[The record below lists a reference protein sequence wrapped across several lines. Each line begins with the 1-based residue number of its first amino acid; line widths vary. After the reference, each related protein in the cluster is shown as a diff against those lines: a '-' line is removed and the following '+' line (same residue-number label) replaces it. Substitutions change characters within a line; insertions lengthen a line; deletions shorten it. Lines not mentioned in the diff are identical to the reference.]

1 MTGKCNRREFLA
13 RSSFGIAALSLAQRA
28 AIYGQDSETIRIE
41 APSVEV
47 GRYEKLELLIR
58 VDRRYDNPFDP
69 QEVDMV
75 VALKT
80 PGGGQVTLPA
90 FYCQDYERRKL
101 NQGRERANWYYPIGN
116 GTWKARFA
124 PTQTGSYFA
133 TARLKDKTGTIQSE
147 SIRFGCISS
156 SRKGFIRISEKDPR
170 FMELSDGTPFFAIG
184 QNLAFIG
191 EGQHVTLSRAEEI
204 FGKLAD
210 NGANFLRIWTCCNDW
225 AMAIEAK
232 KSAWDRSWN
241 RGERMVPVPGG
252 ENDSSAR
259 KCVKIDNKP
268 VTVSPSHPVALM
280 PNTRYTL
287 TGRFM
292 AVGATGLRVN
302 VGRDNWDIPF
312 DSAGDKK
319 WQDFKREFTTG
330 ENDFW
335 LGQITLGPAGSGTVW
350 LDNLSLKETPDS
362 PELLW
367 EADMN
372 RPVMG
377 VYNQVDCFM
386 LDELVEAAEN
396 NGIYLMLC
404 MLTRDLY
411 MKHLSDESSGEYEQ
425 AIQYAKKFMR
435 YAVARWGYSTSLA
448 AWEYFNEIDP
458 GLPTDRFYAEV
469 GDYLSQIDIYHHL
482 RATSTWHPS
491 AKDCRHASLDI
502 GQLHRY
508 MRPGTEEEYKD
519 EVAVVLDRAQF
530 LRKHAPNKPA
540 LIAEFGLADA
550 KWGRSDYMKQDTEG
564 VHFHTSLWASAFS
577 GTSGTAMFWWWELLD
592 QQDAYKHYR
601 PLSAFLADVCFAE
614 LRQIDATISNEQLRL
629 LGYQG
634 NDCAYIWIS
643 DSRATWWNQI
653 AEKQQPEPVADAA
666 IEIHGLRPGKYR
678 LEWWDTYEG
687 KIIRAEQVTC
697 TEDRLQI
704 SVPSFS
710 RDIAL
715 NLRLRSGKTETRR
728 SDKLLILADGLNLLS
743 RS

>member
-1 MTGKCNRREFLA
+1 MNNPIFRNEVYAVTGKCNRREFLA

-28 AIYGQDSETIRIE
+28 TIYGQDSETIRIE

-69 QEVDMV
+69 EEVDMV
-75 VALKT
+75 VVLKT
-80 PGGGQVTLPA
+80 PGGGQMTLPA
-90 FYCQDYERRKL
+90 FYCQDYDRRKL
-101 NQGRERANWYYPIGN
+101 NQGRERVNWYYPVGN

-147 SIRFGCISS
+147 SIRFDCVSS
-156 SRKGFIRISEKDPR
+156 SGKGFLRVCEKDPR

-204 FGKLAD
+204 FGKLAA

-241 RGERMVPVPGG
+241 RGERMVPVPGS
-252 ENDSSAR
+252 ENDPGPR
-259 KCVKIDNKP
+259 KCVKMDNRS

-280 PNTRYTL
+280 PNTHYTL

-292 AVGATGLRVN
+292 GDGATGLGMN
-302 VGRDNWDIPF
+302 VGSDNWDIPF
-312 DSAGDKK
+312 DSAGDGK
-319 WQDFKREFTTG
+319 WQEFKREFTAG

-335 LGQITLGPAGSGTVW
+335 LGQIILGPVGSGTVW

-367 EADMN
+367 EADVN
-372 RPVMG
+372 RPVLG

-411 MKHLSDESSGEYEQ
+411 MKHLSDDRSGEYEQ

-435 YAVARWGYSTSLA
+435 YAVARWGYSTSVA

-469 GDYLSQIDIYHHL
+469 GDYLERIDIYHHL

-502 GQLHRY
+502 GQVHRY
-508 MRPGTEEEYKD
+508 MRPGTEEEFKD

-530 LRKHAPNKPA
+530 LRKHAPKKPA
-540 LIAEFGLADA
+540 LIAEFGLADT
-550 KWGRSDYMKQDTEG
+550 KWGRSDYMKQDKEG
-564 VHFHTSLWASAFS
+564 VHFHTSIWASAFA

-592 QQDAYKHYR
+592 QQDAYRHYQ
-601 PLSAFLADVCFAE
+601 PLSVFLADVCFAG
-614 LRQIDATISNEQLRL
+614 LRQTNAAASGERLRV

-634 NDCAYIWIS
+634 DDCAYIWIS
-643 DSRATWWNQI
+643 DNQATWWKRIVENR
-653 AEKQQPEPVADAA
+653 QPTPVADAV
-666 IEIHGLRPGKYR
+666 IEIRGLRPGKYR

-687 KIIRAEQVTC
+687 RTIRIQQVTC
-697 TEDRLQI
+697 TDAHLRI
-704 SVPSFS
+704 SIPSFS
-710 RDIAL
+710 RDIVCKI
-715 NLRLRSGKTETRR
+715 RQ
-728 SDKLLILADGLNLLS
+728 
-743 RS
+743 

>member
-1 MTGKCNRREFLA
+1 MKNLVFQKELFAVTGKYNRREFLA

-28 AIYGQDSETIRIE
+28 TIYGQDSNTIRIE

-69 QEVDMV
+69 EEVDLV
-75 VALKT
+75 VVLKT
-80 PGGGQVTLPA
+80 PGGVQMTLPA

-101 NQGRERANWYYPIGN
+101 NQDRERANWFYPVGN

-124 PTQTGSYFA
+124 PTQTGTYFA
-133 TARLKDKTGTIQSE
+133 TARLKDKAGTIQSE
-147 SIRFGCISS
+147 SFRFDCVPSS
-156 SRKGFIRISEKDPR
+156 GKGFLRVCEKDPR

-204 FGKLAD
+204 FGKLAA

-252 ENDSSAR
+252 ENDPSAR
-259 KCVKIDNKP
+259 KCVKIDNKS
-268 VTVSPSHPVALM
+268 VTVSPSHPVALR
-280 PNTRYTL
+280 PKVRYTL

-292 AVGATGLRVN
+292 AENATGLRVS
-302 VGRDNWDIPF
+302 VGRDNWEMPF
-312 DSAGDKK
+312 DSAGGRK
-319 WQDFKREFTTG
+319 WQEFKREFTTG

-335 LGQITLGPAGSGTVW
+335 LGQITLGPVGSGTVW

-372 RPVMG
+372 RPVLG

-425 AIQYAKKFMR
+425 AIQYARKFMR
-435 YAVARWGYSTSLA
+435 YAVARWGYSTSVA

-469 GDYLSQIDIYHHL
+469 GDYLESIDIYHHL

-519 EVAVVLDRAQF
+519 EVAVVLDRALF

-540 LIAEFGLADA
+540 LIAEFGLADT
-550 KWGRSDYMKQDTEG
+550 KWGLSDYMKQDKECM
-564 VHFHTSLWASAFS
+564 HFHTSLWASAFAD
-577 GTSGTAMFWWWELLD
+577 TSGTAMFWWWELLD
-592 QQDAYKHYR
+592 QQDAYRHYR
-601 PLSAFLADVCFAE
+601 PLSAFLADVCFAG
-614 LRQIDATISNEQLRL
+614 LRQTDAAASGERLRV

-634 NDCAYIWIS
+634 DDCAYIWIS
-643 DSRATWWNQI
+643 DNQATWWNRI
-653 AEKQQPEPVADAA
+653 VENRQPAPVVDAS
-666 IEIHGLRPGKYR
+666 IEIRGLRPGEYR

-687 KIIRAEQVTC
+687 RTIRTEQVTC
-697 TEDRLQI
+697 TQALLKI

-710 RDIAL
+710 RDIACT
-715 NLRLRSGKTETRR
+715 LRLRSG
-728 SDKLLILADGLNLLS
+728 
-743 RS
+743 

>member
-1 MTGKCNRREFLA
+1 MRKLLLESQIILMII
-13 RSSFGIAALSLAQRA
+13 SAAVCAE
-28 AIYGQDSETIRIE
+28 QDSDTISIE
-41 APSVEV
+41 APIVEV
-47 GRYEKLELLIR
+47 GRYEKLELLIE
-58 VDRRYDNPFDP
+58 VGRRYNNPFDP
-69 QEVDMV
+69 QEVDLV
-75 VALKT
+75 VELKT
-80 PGGGQVTLPA
+80 PDGGEMALPA
-90 FYCQDYERRKL
+90 FYGQDYERRKL
-101 NQGRERANWYYPIGN
+101 NQGRERANWYYPVGN

-124 PTQTGSYFA
+124 PMQTGTYFA

-147 SIRFGCISS
+147 SIRLNCVSS
-156 SRKGFIRISEKDPR
+156 SGKGFIRVCEKDPR
-170 FMELSDGTPFFAIG
+170 FMELSDGTYFFAIG

-204 FGKLAD
+204 FGKLAA
-210 NGANFLRIWTCCNDW
+210 NGANFIRIWTCCNDW

-241 RGERMVPVPGG
+241 RGERIVPVPGG
-252 ENDSSAR
+252 ENDPDAR
-259 KCVKIDNKP
+259 KCVKIDGDG
-268 VTVSPSHPVALM
+268 TSLSVSPSHPVALR
-280 PNTRYTL
+280 PKTRYAL

-292 AVGATGLRVN
+292 TDGPTGLRVN
-302 VGRDNWDIPF
+302 VGRNNWDIPF
-312 DSAGDKK
+312 ENGAEKK
-319 WQDFKREFTTG
+319 WKQFRQEFVTG

-335 LGQITLGPAGSGTVW
+335 LGRTVLSPVGSGTVW
-350 LDNLSLKETPDS
+350 LDKLSLKETPDG

-372 RPVMG
+372 RPILG

-386 LDELVEAAEN
+386 LDKLVEAAEN
-396 NGIYLMLC
+396 NSIYLMLC

-411 MKHLSDESSGEYEQ
+411 MKHLSDDSSGEYEQ
-425 AIQYAKKFMR
+425 AIQYAINFMR
-435 YAVARWGYSTSLA
+435 YAVARWGYSTSVA

-469 GDYLSQIDIYHHL
+469 GDYLESIDIYHHL

-502 GQLHRY
+502 GQVHRY
-508 MRPGTEEEYKD
+508 MRPGTKEEYKD
-519 EVAVVLDRAQF
+519 EVAVVIDRAEF

-540 LIAEFGLADA
+540 LIAEFGLADT

-564 VHFHTSLWASAFS
+564 VHFHTSLWASAFA

-601 PLSAFLADVCFAE
+601 PLSAFLADVCFAG
-614 LRQIDATISNEQLRL
+614 LRQTNAAISNEQLRL

-634 NDCAYIWIS
+634 DDCAYIWIS
-643 DSRATWWNQI
+643 DSQATWWNQI
-653 AEKQQPEPVADAA
+653 VEKRQPTPVADAA
-666 IEIHGLRPGKYR
+666 IEIRGLRPGKYR

-687 KIIRAEQVTC
+687 RTIRTEQVSC
-697 TEDRLQI
+697 TQARLQI

-710 RDIAL
+710 RDIACT
-715 NLRLRSGKTETRR
+715 LRLRSG
-728 SDKLLILADGLNLLS
+728 
-743 RS
+743 

>member
-1 MTGKCNRREFLA
+1 MKNLVFQKELFAVTGKYNRREFLA

-28 AIYGQDSETIRIE
+28 TIYGQDSNTIRIE

-69 QEVDMV
+69 EEVDLV
-75 VALKT
+75 VVLKT
-80 PGGGQVTLPA
+80 PGGVQMTLPA

-101 NQGRERANWYYPIGN
+101 NQDRERANWFYPVGN

-124 PTQTGSYFA
+124 PTRTGIYFA

-147 SIRFGCISS
+147 SFRFVCVPSS
-156 SRKGFIRISEKDPR
+156 GKGFLRVCEKDPR

-204 FGKLAD
+204 FGKLSA

-225 AMAIEAK
+225 AIAIEAK

-252 ENDSSAR
+252 ENDPSAR
-259 KCVKIDNKP
+259 KCVKIDNKS
-268 VTVSPSHPVALM
+268 VTVSPSHPVALRPKM
-280 PNTRYTL
+280 RYTL

-292 AVGATGLRVN
+292 AENATGLRVS
-302 VGRDNWDIPF
+302 VGRDNWEIPF
-312 DSAGDKK
+312 DSAGGRK
-319 WQDFKREFTTG
+319 WQEFKREFTTG

-335 LGQITLGPAGSGTVW
+335 LGQITLGPVGSGTVW

-372 RPVMG
+372 RPILG

-425 AIQYAKKFMR
+425 AIQYARKFMR
-435 YAVARWGYSTSLA
+435 YAVARWGYSTSVA

-458 GLPTDRFYAEV
+458 GLPTDRFYTEV

-491 AKDCRHASLDI
+491 EKDCRHASLDI
-502 GQLHRY
+502 GQVHRY

-540 LIAEFGLADA
+540 LIAEFGLADT
-550 KWGRSDYMKQDTEG
+550 KWGLSDYMKQDTEG
-564 VHFHTSLWASAFS
+564 VNFHTSLWASAFA

-592 QQDAYKHYR
+592 QQGAYRHYR
-601 PLSAFLADVCFAE
+601 PLSAFLADVCFAGVRQTDAAASGE
-614 LRQIDATISNEQLRL
+614 RLRV

-634 NDCAYIWIS
+634 DDCAYIWIS
-643 DSRATWWNQI
+643 DNQATWWNQI
-653 AEKQQPEPVADAA
+653 VENRQPTPVADAS
-666 IEIHGLRPGKYR
+666 IEIRGLRPGKYR

-687 KIIRAEQVTC
+687 KIIRAEQVTY
-697 TEDRLQI
+697 TQALLQI

-710 RDIAL
+710 RDIACKM
-715 NLRLRSGKTETRR
+715 RP
-728 SDKLLILADGLNLLS
+728 
-743 RS
+743 

>member
-1 MTGKCNRREFLA
+1 MRKLLLK
-13 RSSFGIAALSLAQRA
+13 SQIILMIVSAAVCV
-28 AIYGQDSETIRIE
+28 GQDSDKIRIE

-47 GRYEKLELLIR
+47 GRYEKFDLLIR
-58 VDRRYDNPFDP
+58 VDRQYNNPFDP
-69 QEVDMV
+69 EEVDLV
-75 VALKT
+75 VVLKT
-80 PGGGQVTLPA
+80 PGGGQMTLPA
-90 FYCQDYERRKL
+90 FYCQDYKRRKL
-101 NQGRERANWYYPIGN
+101 NQGRERDNWYYPVGN
-116 GTWKARFA
+116 GTWKARFT
-124 PTQTGSYFA
+124 PMQTGSYFA

-147 SIRFGCISS
+147 SIRFDCVSS
-156 SRKGFIRISEKDPR
+156 SGKGFLRASGKDPR

-191 EGQHVTLSRAEEI
+191 EGQHVTISRAEEI
-204 FGKLAD
+204 FGKLAA

-241 RGERMVPVPGG
+241 RGERIVPVPGS
-252 ENDSSAR
+252 ENDPSAR
-259 KCVKIDNKP
+259 KCVKMDNGS
-268 VTVSPSHPVALM
+268 VTVSPSHPVALRPKM
-280 PNTRYTL
+280 RYTL

-292 AVGATGLRVN
+292 AENATGLRVK
-302 VGRDNWDIPF
+302 VGRNSWDIPF
-312 DSAGDKK
+312 DSAGDRK
-319 WQDFKREFTTG
+319 WQDFKREFTAG

-335 LGQITLGPAGSGTVW
+335 LGQITLGPVGSGTIW
-350 LDNLSLKETPDS
+350 LEKLSLKETPDS

-372 RPVMG
+372 RPILG

-411 MKHLSDESSGEYEQ
+411 MKHLTDDSSGEYEQ

-435 YAVARWGYSTSLA
+435 YAVARWGYSTSVA

-458 GLPTDRFYAEV
+458 GLPTDRFYTEV

-491 AKDCRHASLDI
+491 AKDCRHTSLDI

-519 EVAVVLDRAQF
+519 EVAVVIDRAQF

-540 LIAEFGLADA
+540 LIAEFGLADT
-550 KWGRSDYMKQDTEG
+550 KWGLSDYMKQDTEG
-564 VHFHTSLWASAFS
+564 VHFHTSLWASAFA
-577 GTSGTAMFWWWELLD
+577 GASGTAMFWWWELLD
-592 QQDAYKHYR
+592 QQDAYRHYR
-601 PLSAFLADVCFAE
+601 PLSAFLADVCFVG
-614 LRQIDATISNEQLRL
+614 LRQTNAAASGERLRV

-634 NDCAYIWIS
+634 DDCAYIWIS
-643 DSRATWWNQI
+643 DSQATWWNQI
-653 AEKQQPEPVADAA
+653 VENKKPTPVADAS
-666 IEIHGLRPGKYR
+666 IEIRGLRPGKYQI
-678 LEWWDTYEG
+678 EWWDTYEG
-687 KIIRAEQVTC
+687 KIIRTEQVTC
-697 TEDRLQI
+697 TDGRLHI
-704 SVPSFS
+704 PVPSFS
-710 RDIAL
+710 RDIACKV
-715 NLRLRSGKTETRR
+715 RQ
-728 SDKLLILADGLNLLS
+728 
-743 RS
+743 